1 MSRGSDTFV
10 LMEIKYSSLAVDR
23 MIQGNITTQDV
34 EFLITDPDGTIKQ
47 SRDKIIFYRKIEH
60 RKDNLMAAVTV
71 LKTRNVYEVITVMV
85 NFEINV

>member
-1 MSRGSDTFV
+1 MLKGSDT
-10 LMEIKYSSLAVDR
+10 LAYMEIKYSSHAVER
-23 MIQGNITTQDV
+23 MIQRNITTQDV
-34 EFLITDPDGTIKQ
+34 ELLITDPDGTIKQ